1 MTTATQHLNDY
12 FRLFDASRTDPQAM
26 EQLLDLFIPEVE
38 IVLNGETRYGF
49 KDFMETFYTYN
60 TDIKHMHEPWEL
72 QTNGTYESRWAVC
85 GMSSAG
91 TVYAKTGIDIAR
103 LNEDGKIVY
112 LENVQEDKHAFSK
125 Y

>member
-1 MTTATQHLNDY
+1 MTTAIQTLNDY

-26 EQLLDLFIPEVE
+26 EQLLDLFIPDVE
-38 IVLNGETRYGF
+38 IVLNGATRNGF
-49 KDFMETFYTYN
+49 KTFMDTFYQYN
-60 TDIKHMHEPWEL
+60 IDIKHMHEPWEL

-85 GMSSAG
+85 GMSSQG

-103 LNEDGKIVY
+103 VNEEGKIVF
-112 LENVQEDKHAFSK
+112 LENVQENQDAFSK